1 MRKFVVA
8 AAVAVSA
15 LAITATA
22 VASTLTANHALQF
35 QGSGSHVWTVKGGDS
50 PHDTNTK
57 ALRLHVGDP
66 TTGGYAVAYSKRSIH
81 IATDAEAVTNL
92 SFEYKQTTHVGAGA
106 PRISV
111 EFQNG
116 DVAYLAAFYC
126 DHPIGSDW
134 GRADFTRFKTNCSF
148 FVSGDTAGQYAADG
162 NRSAWRVYTDA
173 HPDQIVE
180 QAYLVADE
188 PGGYRID
195 RLSLGAGAMYTAGNT
210 VGKVCTTDE
219 ASC

>member
-22 VASTLTANHALQF
+22 LASTLTANHALQF
-35 QGSGSHVWTVKGGDS
+35 QGPGSHVWNVKGGDS

-57 ALRLHVGDP
+57 ALRLHVGP
-66 TTGGYAVAYSKRSIH
+66 TGGYAAVYSKRSIH

-116 DVAYLAAFYC
+116 DVAFLSAFYC

-134 GRADFTRFKTNCSF
+134 GRADFTRFKTNCSIW
-148 FVSGDTAGQYAADG
+148 VAGG
-162 NRSAWRVYTDA
+162 SVR
-173 HPDQIVE
+173 
-180 QAYLVADE
+180 
-188 PGGYRID
+188 G
-195 RLSLGAGAMYTAGNT
+195 
-210 VGKVCTTDE
+210 
-219 ASC
+219 

>member
-1 MRKFVVA
+1 MRKFVVT
-8 AAVAVSA
+8 AVAAISA
-15 LAITATA
+15 LAFVATA
-22 VASTLTANHALQF
+22 AASALPANQVLQF
-35 QGSGSHVWTVKGGDS
+35 QGAGSHVWNVKGGDS

-66 TTGGYAVAYSKRSIH
+66 SAGGYVVAYSKRSIH
-81 IATDAEAVTNL
+81 IATDAEAVKNL
-92 SFEYKQTTHVGAGA
+92 SFEFKATGYVGAGS

-116 DVAYLAAFYC
+116 DVAYLSASYC
-126 DHPIGSDW
+126 NHTIGSDW
-134 GRADFTRFKTNCSF
+134 SRADFTRFKTDCSIW
-148 FVSGDTAGQYAADG
+148 VAGVQYEADG
-162 NRSAWRVYTDA
+162 TRSAWRVYTDA
-173 HPDQIVE
+173 NPDQIVE

-188 PGGYRID
+188 SGSYRID
-195 RLSLGAGAMYTAGNT
+195 GLSLGAGAMYTAGNT

>member
-1 MRKFVVA
+1 MRKFVVT
-8 AAVAVSA
+8 AVAAISA
-15 LAITATA
+15 LAFVATA
-22 VASTLTANHALQF
+22 AASALPANQVLHF
-35 QGSGSHVWTVKGGDS
+35 QGAGSHVWNVKGGDS

-66 TTGGYAVAYSKRSIH
+66 STGGYVVAYSKRSIH
-81 IATDAEAVTNL
+81 IATDAEAVANL
-92 SFEYKQTTHVGAGA
+92 SFEYKETTHVGAGA

-116 DVAYLAAFYC
+116 DVAYLSASYC
-126 DHPIGSDW
+126 NHPIGSDW
-134 GRADFTRFKTNCSF
+134 GRADFTRFKTNCSIW
-148 FVSGDTAGQYAADG
+148 VAGVQYAADG
-162 NRSAWRVYTDA
+162 TRSAWRVYTDA
-173 HPDQIVE
+173 NPDQIVE

-188 PGGYRID
+188 SGSYRID
-195 RLSLGAGAMYTAGNT
+195 SLSLGAGAMYTAGNT